1 MNGQGLYD
9 HGPGGDEDKLLGL
22 VLLMGV
28 EAALVAVKHRVDAP
42 GLGRR
47 RLPPLPLGAR
57 HPTLSVEMVS
67 RALIGQ
73 KSEQQPLIGQL
84 YSHLSPG

>member
-1 MNGQGLYD
+1 MNAANSLYD
-9 HGPGGDEDKLLGL
+9 HGPGGDKDKLLGL

-28 EAALVAVKHRVDAP
+28 KAALVAVKHRVNAP

-47 RLPPLPLGAR
+47 SLPPLPLGAR
-57 HPTLSVEMVS
+57 HPTLSVEMVT

-73 KSEQQPLIGQL
+73 K
-84 YSHLSPG
+84 